1 MHHGYG
7 NIEKAITKLDQKE
20 RDDFLKFLNENTS
33 FNPHIMCIT
42 KPKIL
47 NKWFQE
53 LFGWLEKCET
63 IFEFDELK
71 GYDTQRLFAY
81 LAERYMS
88 FWFNKYY
95 KVLNWP
101 WAFYEESKN

>member
-20 RDDFLKFLNENTS
+20 RNDFLIYLNENTS

-47 NKWFQE
+47 NKWFEE

-63 IFEFDELK
+63 IFELDKLE

-101 WAFYEESKN
+101 WTFYEDSKN